1 MSGLVFNLLGDE
13 ETAQQYTGHAS
24 QLHRMGLKYGAPNS
38 MVEITIQGNV
48 ATIMAHMDCPYH
60 LMVPQTY
67 QGSPEGYYQIG
78 LIGYSHRKDAITPSG
93 LYQSSYVGDEGDYQ
107 YGNEIHYM
115 TDGIAVHGA
124 CVGQGT
130 NIVLYVE
137 TFYATVCVGGAVTED
152 VLNARH
158 GADQTGQATPMG
170 FRPTKRYYA
179 AARVVA
185 LQGENT
191 FALTPHKVDRTDPA
205 APSYTALLGY
215 SYLVSG
221 TPTTQVNGSNV
232 QVTSYFEMQHRF
244 GYVTDGKAGGSYD
257 AYYLGDD
264 FCDTTYKEW
273 SSTWPIVWNLS
284 NGVSVLLHRYR
295 INDAAK
301 WFGGSFGL
309 KLIRVE
315 GPAIM
320 LYNLSAAPLLTGYSY
335 AATWSFMATDYP
347 DTSSAYGV
355 TNYEGASSDLFV
367 PHDHMRMAV
376 LMHDF
381 GIHSKKAAVVT
392 ANGTL
397 VTFSRRLRMH
407 RAPTNQSYA
416 SQLCC
421 FAITADGISQLS
433 VLDSYWDW
441 AEYLADSSAAGAV
454 RKNYVGLR
462 AVATNTTT
470 IILFYEKELETGVG
484 TAVFN
489 SQGWFRRVST
499 DGGTTWGTEEALTF
513 AGTSALWEWSRPRVV
528 VDGES
533 VAVTRLIAGYL
544 EKTVA
549 GSTKT
554 YGDASVLLSEDGGL
568 TWTKSI
574 ASAVGI
580 NYTAPAGAQFINGDS
595 GLGTL
600 HNHGSWEDGYE
611 PSPHKH
617 LPTFFGT
624 PTQICRDS
632 TGDPGL

>member
-1 MSGLVFNLLGDE
+1 MEPLTFNLLGDE

-24 QLHRMGLKYGAPNS
+24 HLYQMGLKYGAPNS
-38 MVEITIQGNV
+38 MVEIAIHGNV

-67 QGSPEGYYQIG
+67 QDSPEGYYEVG
-78 LIGYSHRKDAITPSG
+78 LIGYSHRKDAIVPSG
-93 LYQSSYVGDEGDYQ
+93 LYQSSYVGYEGDYQ
-107 YGNEIHYM
+107 YGMEVHYM

-124 CVGQGT
+124 CIGQGVSVT
-130 NIVLYVE
+130 LYPEV
-137 TFYATVCVGGAVTED
+137 FDATVCVAGAVTED
-152 VLNARH
+152 VMNARH
-158 GADQTGQATPMG
+158 GADGTGQGAPMG
-170 FRPTKRYYA
+170 FRPTKQYFA

-191 FALTPHKVDRTDPA
+191 FSVVPHKADRTDPA
-205 APSYTALLGY
+205 APAYSALIGY
-215 SYLVSG
+215 SYLASG
-221 TPTTQVNGSNV
+221 TPVTQVNGSNV

-244 GYVTDGKAGGSYD
+244 GYVTDGKGGPSYN

-273 SSTWPIVWNLS
+273 SSCWPVIWNLS

-295 INDAAK
+295 INDSSK

-315 GPAIM
+315 GPPIM
-320 LYNLSAAPLLTGYSY
+320 LYDLSVAPLLTGYSY
-335 AATWSFMATDYP
+335 ASTWSFMEADYP
-347 DTSSAYGV
+347 DTSSSYGIN
-355 TNYEGASSDLFV
+355 TYENASPDLFV
-367 PHDHMRMAV
+367 PHDHMRMTV
-376 LMHDF
+376 LMFDF
-381 GIHSKKAAVVT
+381 GINSKKAAVVT

-407 RAPTNQSYA
+407 RAPTNQALA

-421 FAITADGISQLS
+421 FAVTADGISQLS

-441 AEYLADSSAAGAV
+441 AEYAADSTAAGAV
-454 RKNYVGLR
+454 RKNYTGLR
-462 AVATNTTT
+462 AIATNSTTA
-470 IILFYEKELETGVG
+470 ILFYELQLETGVG
-484 TAVFN
+484 TSVFS

-499 DGGTTWGTEEALTF
+499 NGGVTWGSAEALTF
-513 AGTSALWEWSRPRVV
+513 TGTSGLWEWSRPRVV

-549 GSTKT
+549 GATKT
-554 YGDASVLLSEDGGL
+554 YGDASVLLSDDGGL
-568 TWTKSI
+568 TWMKSV
-574 ASAVGI
+574 ASAPGI
-580 NYTAPAGAQFINGDS
+580 NYKAPAGAQFLNGDA

-600 HNHGSWEDGYE
+600 HNHGSWEEGYE

-617 LPTFFGT
+617 LPNFYGT

-632 TGDPGL
+632 TNDAGL